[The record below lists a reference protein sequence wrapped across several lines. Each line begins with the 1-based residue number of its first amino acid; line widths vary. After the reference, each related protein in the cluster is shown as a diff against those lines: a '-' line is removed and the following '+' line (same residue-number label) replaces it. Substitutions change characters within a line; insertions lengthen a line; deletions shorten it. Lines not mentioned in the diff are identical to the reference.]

1 MKEKVIIY
9 PITDRSLFLVD
20 YLKDKYEIIPVEAD
34 GSGYSSKDLGYI
46 SGMCPI
52 GVKVRNDIE
61 HLIVC
66 SGILIL
72 TNDFLKIRKYEE
84 LYKRIL
90 HRKSEKLNVLMSHE
104 LREKLEAIEKRAVLY
119 KKPVFK
125 RIETPI
131 IAVGGIVDDYVNA
144 EIVINLYERLSEIY
158 SVEAIIKESEAELIG
173 IKSWDSLIYDTGY
186 GEKEK
191 ILHINNTIDEVQEKK
206 APDVIILQI
215 PGGMMRINEER
226 DNDFGI
232 FYYYVSQAVNI
243 DFFVCTVPY
252 EFIDNSVLR
261 KINDDIVGKYNI
273 NMDVINVSNKIID
286 WDTEDFKEEL
296 SFCYR
301 DAMTMETKYMEN
313 SACIVNVKRSL
324 KEYDRIMEEI
334 NIKLEGNFY
343 E

>member
-158 SVEAIIKESEAELIG
+158 SVEAI
-173 IKSWDSLIYDTGY
+173 
-186 GEKEK
+186 
-191 ILHINNTIDEVQEKK
+191 NTIDEVQEKK